1 MVLYSPMTLLSEI
14 ILLSA
19 VGDDGVGGGGSAAD
33 NGIPSKCVME
43 RLRFPLKGRNM
54 SEDRVGRW
62 FCKGSLIRM
71 PWRLRNGVNER
82 NVRRAMRALF
92 PCTLISGIL
101 IIEK

>member
-19 VGDDGVGGGGSAAD
+19 VGDDGVGGGGSAAN

-43 RLRFPLKGRNM
+43 RLRFPLKGRDM
-54 SEDRVGRW
+54 REDRVGRW

-71 PWRLRNGVNER
+71 PWRLRNGVNEETYR
-82 NVRRAMRALF
+82 GR
-92 PCTLISGIL
+92 
-101 IIEK
+101 